1 MRKVGM
7 GWNVLS
13 SWPHSLL
20 PHEYKAY
27 KVCVEERART
37 WLEPHAIWVIFIIE
51 LIELLVDLFIYQ
63 FFYRI
68 LSEI

>member
-13 SWPHSLL
+13 NCPYSLL
-20 PHEYKAY
+20 PQVYR
-27 KVCVEERART
+27 VCVEERART
-37 WLEPHAIWVIFIIE
+37 WLEPHAIWVILIIE